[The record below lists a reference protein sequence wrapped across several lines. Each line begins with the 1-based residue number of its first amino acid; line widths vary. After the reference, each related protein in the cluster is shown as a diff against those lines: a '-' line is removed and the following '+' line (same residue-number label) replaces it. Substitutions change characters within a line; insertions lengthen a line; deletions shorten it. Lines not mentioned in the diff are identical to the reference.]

1 MSDIDPSAVLWLD
14 AFAGALGVDPPTTHE
29 IDVLLQL
36 AGTAAHASVRQ
47 AAPVACWLAARA
59 GLEPTQA
66 LTLAAG
72 LTEFDGQD
80 PAG

>member
-1 MSDIDPSAVLWLD
+1 MSDIDQSAVLWLD
-14 AFAGALGVDPPTTHE
+14 AYADALGLDPPTTHE

-36 AGTAAHASVRQ
+36 AGAAAHSSARQ
-47 AAPVACWLAARA
+47 AAPVACWLAARS

-72 LTEFDGQD
+72 LTGSPDQD
-80 PAG
+80 PPA

>member
-1 MSDIDPSAVLWLD
+1 MSDIDQSVVLWLD
-14 AFAGALGVDPPTTHE
+14 AFAGALGLDPPTTHE

-36 AGTAAHASVRQ
+36 AGTAAHASARQ
-47 AAPVACWLAARA
+47 AAPVACWLAARS
-59 GLEPTQA
+59 GLEPTQS

-72 LTEFDGQD
+72 LTGFERQD